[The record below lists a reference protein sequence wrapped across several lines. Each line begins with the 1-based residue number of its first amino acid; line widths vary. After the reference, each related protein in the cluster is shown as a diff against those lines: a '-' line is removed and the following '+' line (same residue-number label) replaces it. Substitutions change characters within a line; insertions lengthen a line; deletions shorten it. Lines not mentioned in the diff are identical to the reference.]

1 MTSDNECVNEYIQ
14 LNEIKSVLGK
24 ILIKQ
29 FGIMQSQAKAYK
41 ESIDTN
47 SAISFDSVKAEIEVL
62 KRQRF
67 STYEKFKDGNISRD
81 ELDEVRSRISNR
93 LDELDNLLKKADKN
107 EDVSEM
113 KTHKAE
119 IILNYGDEDVF
130 DDNFINYFVKKVMV
144 HKDKQLDIT
153 WNFGLGEFLD
163 EKGGNLY
170 A

>member
-1 MTSDNECVNEYIQ
+1 
-14 LNEIKSVLGK
+14 
-24 ILIKQ
+24 
-29 FGIMQSQAKAYK
+29 MQSQAKAYK
-41 ESIDTN
+41 ESIETN
-47 SAISFDSVKAEIEVL
+47 SAISFDSIKAEIEML

-107 EDVSEM
+107 EEVSEL

-144 HKDKQLDIT
+144 HKDK
-153 WNFGLGEFLD
+153 
-163 EKGGNLY
+163 
-170 A
+170 